1 MAKTP
6 RLPLQGAW
14 IQSLV
19 RELDATYPY
28 TLWPKTKTN
37 NKKRSTL
44 DDSDLLNYSNA
55 VGTQLKTK
63 ISVALRRSE
72 LDLGFHHLP

>member
-1 MAKTP
+1 MLHTP
-6 RLPLQGAW
+6 TRC
-14 IQSLV
+14 
-19 RELDATYPY
+19 
-28 TLWPKTKTN
+28 

-63 ISVALRRSE
+63 ISVALRRFE
-72 LDLGFHHLP
+72 LDLGFHRLP